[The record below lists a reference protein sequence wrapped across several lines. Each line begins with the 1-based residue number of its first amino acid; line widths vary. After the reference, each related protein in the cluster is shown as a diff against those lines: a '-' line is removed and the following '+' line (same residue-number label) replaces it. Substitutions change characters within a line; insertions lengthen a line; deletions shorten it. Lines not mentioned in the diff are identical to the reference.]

1 MAETRLYSL
10 FIFVIVMRKILCILS
25 AVLMTSMV
33 SAQSLE
39 EQFNAFRQ
47 AAEDHYASFREA
59 ANAHYAE
66 FLRSAWEYY
75 EQTPAIPRPE
85 DKPTPPVIGEASVP
99 MFIVTSSARMI

>member
-1 MAETRLYSL
+1 
-10 FIFVIVMRKILCILS
+10 
-25 AVLMTSMV
+25 MV

-85 DKPTPPVIGEASVP
+85 DNPTPPDEVWQEEAP
-99 MFIVTSSARMI
+99 G